1 MTRHGKNCTAG
12 AVYTYHER
20 KKDAEQSGF
29 GSKNVRLGKDSVK
42 DFDCCCLTLQPC
54 REPVLTPDGYLYDKE
69 AILESLLHQ
78 KKEMARKTK
87 AFEKQKR
94 REEQEKHEVK
104 VAMERSKV
112 ESFEKLEKRLT
123 TKPHDAFNTSKKGEP
138 SATTSND
145 TKGGKDLP
153 SFWIPSLT
161 PEAKADEAKKPDT
174 KTRCPMSGKPLRIKD
189 LIPVKFTIVA
199 DDEKSLI
206 TREVRYKC
214 AVTHDALGNSVPCA
228 VLRNTGNVVTM
239 DCVEKL
245 IRKDMMCPFTGEKLK
260 EKDIIAIQ
268 RGGTGFAGSGLELS
282 AKKDGPAMQV

>member
-1 MTRHGKNCTAG
+1 MSLC
-12 AVYTYHER
+12 
-20 KKDAEQSGF
+20 
-29 GSKNVRLGKDSVK
+29 VRFSIITV
-42 DFDCCCLTLQPC
+42 
-54 REPVLTPDGYLYDKE
+54 
-69 AILESLLHQ
+69 
-78 KKEMARKTK
+78 
-87 AFEKQKR
+87 
-94 REEQEKHEVK
+94 
-104 VAMERSKV
+104 
-112 ESFEKLEKRLT
+112 
-123 TKPHDAFNTSKKGEP
+123 
-138 SATTSND
+138 
-145 TKGGKDLP
+145 GKDLP

-161 PEAKADEAKKPDT
+161 PEAKPDEAKKPDT

-189 LIPVKFTIVA
+189 LIPVKFSVAA

-245 IRKDMMCPFTGEKLK
+245 IKKDMLCPFTGEKLK

-268 RGGTGFAGSGLELS
+268 RGGTGFAGSGIELS

>member
-94 REEQEKHEVK
+94 REEQEKHELK

-112 ESFEKLEKRLT
+112 ESFEKLEKRLA
-123 TKPHDAFNTSKKGEP
+123 TKPHDAFDANKKGEP

-145 TKGGKDLP
+145 TKVGKDLP

-161 PEAKADEAKKPDT
+161 PEAKPDEAKKPDS

-189 LIPVKFTIVA
+189 LIPVKFSVVP

-245 IRKDMMCPFTGEKLK
+245 IKKDMLCPFTGEKLK

-268 RGGTGFAGSGLELS
+268 RGGTGFAGSGIELS